1 MTGLENFLGYLSENW
16 VMILVLIGAAF
27 SIGKLISR
35 YLALSNEEKIE
46 VAKKLIRE
54 AMLKMITEAEI
65 DFEEWNKSGSI
76 KRSKV
81 IADIYEK
88 YPILSKAASQ
98 EEVIAFIDS
107 EINNSLKTL
116 REVLKENKKE
126 QLFLKD
132 IV

>member
-1 MTGLENFLGYLSENW
+1 MVAIENFLNFLSENW
-16 VMILVLIGAAF
+16 VLILVLIGAAF
-27 SIGKLISR
+27 SIGKMISK
-35 YLALSNEEKIE
+35 YLELGNEEKIE

-98 EEVIAFIDS
+98 EEVIAFIDG
-107 EINNSLKTL
+107 EINTSLKTL

-126 QLFLKD
+126 GEK
-132 IV
+132 

>member
-27 SIGKLISR
+27 SIGKLISK
-35 YLALSNEEKIE
+35 YLELGTEEKIE
-46 VAKKLIRE
+46 VVKKLIRE

-126 QLFLKD
+126 GEK
-132 IV
+132 

>member
-27 SIGKLISR
+27 SIGKMISR
-35 YLALSNEEKIE
+35 YLSLSNEEKVE
-46 VAKKLIRE
+46 VAKKLIKE

-126 QLFLKD
+126 GEK
-132 IV
+132 